1 MADTATPSVSF
12 IGKVQ
17 VPIAATPC
25 SSFRYSSGSPTAPL
39 AAAAAIT
46 LAILPHREVTPRR
59 PSAAPIAETFVPA
72 ERDEYLLSAQDLGVV
87 ELRPGAPYRLVH
99 CVWADEET
107 FTIAARPENPAYT
120 DTLLSAGEQAY
131 LKALSDAEPRPQH

>member
-1 MADTATPSVSF
+1 VNDEELERELERLTPALPPPALLRRLQRPRSKIISWWW
-12 IGKVQ
+12 
-17 VPIAATPC
+17 
-25 SSFRYSSGSPTAPL
+25 TAPL

-46 LAILPHREVTPRR
+46 LALFPHRDVVPHRPAATPV
-59 PSAAPIAETFVPA
+59 AETFVPA

-107 FTIAARPENPAYT
+107 FRSERRDARLEVR
-120 DTLLSAGEQAY
+120 QARAQIIPV
-131 LKALSDAEPRPQH
+131 ALELF